1 MTTTEKTRK
10 NIVIVGENTFS
21 TDLNFDLDSRLP
33 SWSDFL
39 REHHVTLYAFGGV
52 AQTIRDYRDM
62 GRPCYQKCKQIFL
75 PPWDFSKVVA
85 ADFYFVDDADVRLP
99 FVFHAGNPFEILH
112 QFPPKTS
119 YLVTNSDDL
128 RQAAFDM
135 DCKAV
140 YPAYLEKL
148 IRGES

>member
-85 ADFYFVDDADVRLP
+85 ADFYFVDDADVVFPWFPMNPIEIFQQLP
-99 FVFHAGNPFEILH
+99 AEN
-112 QFPPKTS
+112 S
-119 YLVTNSDDL
+119 YLVTDSNDL
-128 RQAAFDM
+128 RQAAFRM
-135 DCKAV
+135 GREAIF
-140 YPAYLEKL
+140 PERLEKL
-148 IRGES
+148 IH